1 MGQESNVRN
10 PDTDFW
16 KMSDQEPYIEKRSD
30 PDFMI
35 RVISWSGCGCFGRIW
50 SGHQE
55 KKHIWMNI
63 KSSRIDYFFI
73 ISFKKCDFNLCITNP
88 LSLYFWIHLNL
99 KPFTYL
105 SDWRRRGA
113 VEWGSHAPGVQ
124 ALELDTEEHEQI
136 ILTLI
141 LLYIG
146 KGRIQ
151 QLPLTPQMFTLW
163 GSVARGQQ

>member
-1 MGQESNVRN
+1 M
-10 PDTDFW
+10 
-16 KMSDQEPYIEKRSD
+16 
-30 PDFMI
+30 
-35 RVISWSGCGCFGRIW
+35 
-50 SGHQE
+50 
-55 KKHIWMNI
+55 
-63 KSSRIDYFFI
+63 
-73 ISFKKCDFNLCITNP
+73 
-88 LSLYFWIHLNL
+88 
-99 KPFTYL
+99 
-105 SDWRRRGA
+105 
-113 VEWGSHAPGVQ
+113 EWGSHAPGVQ